1 MPIVGLTN
9 VHSVPYDFPEHCDP
23 QLHLVLVKP
32 ADYCISYETRHTLY
46 GGALCLP
53 KRDLLAPGD
62 QNELIDGLYFGPY
75 GPCEGKKK
83 KRKLKAEVW

>member
-1 MPIVGLTN
+1 MPFVGLTN
-9 VHSVPYDFPEHCDP
+9 MRSVPYDFPEHCDP
-23 QLHLVLVKP
+23 QLHLLLIKP
-32 ADYCISYETRHTLY
+32 AHYYIPFGTRNTLY

-75 GPCEGKKK
+75 GPRDGKKK
-83 KRKLKAEVW
+83 AQSMMW